1 MLCADRLK
9 LRATD
14 PEQAKLLASALGV
27 SPTLAHLLWQ
37 RGLDTPEGAR
47 AFLEE
52 GAETAL
58 DPFLM
63 GDMEVAVG
71 ILEEALANR
80 DPILIHGDYDVDGV
94 SATVLLVEALAD
106 LGGHVVWHVPD
117 RFTEGYGVSLGAVE
131 HAAADGVKLLLTADC
146 GSSARLAVERA
157 HELGMRVIVTDH
169 HHLAPDP
176 PRPEAFLNPQR
187 AECEYPNKSLCGT
200 GVAYKLACALYSR
213 RGLPWP
219 EQHLDLVALAT
230 IADVVALR
238 DENRAMVRTG
248 LERLARTERP
258 GIVALAQL
266 AGLAEGPWGSFAVG
280 FGLGPRINA
289 AGRLDTARRAVEL
302 LLCQDAEECRR
313 HAAGLETLNQ
323 QRRAIEKAMRTEVEE
338 RLEAN
343 PELLEAG
350 LVLEAGEEWHQG
362 VVGITASRIVDR
374 YGVPAFIMSSD
385 GQLARGSARSPEN
398 VDLHQAMGQCS
409 DLFVKW
415 GGHARA
421 AGFTV
426 EVEKLPELRERLS
439 QAVAAVRQGP
449 APVRADLVLPLH
461 QASLELARELQ
472 RLEPLGEGNR
482 KPLFLAERVR
492 LEQVKAIG
500 ADGDHLRLF
509 AVQGGSRR
517 KAVAFRQASDLESL
531 DPQRLYYDVLFQ
543 LEVETWEG
551 TTGVSLVV
559 EALLEPPPPLV
570 AWLRGSL
577 PGAGE
582 GPQFL
587 DLRPIIDRAGYL
599 GRLLQ
604 LQPET
609 VVVVGH
615 PKQVGPT
622 LERLGGT
629 ARVCAFGAIP
639 PGAADIV
646 VLSPPRDL
654 ESLRQPELWGAER
667 VHLLFGDR
675 ELEQEERRHRESLLD
690 RPRLETIWRTL
701 QRSARSGR
709 IHPRELP
716 RIEPN
721 QGLLQAA
728 LGVLE
733 ELGIATWEESDA
745 GRMLLLSRGAG
756 RRLEES
762 ERFAE
767 LRRRGQQ
774 FATVRRM
781 FRERELRL
789 AERLRGA

>member
-1 MLCADRLK
+1 MLCADRLR
-9 LRATD
+9 LRPTD
-14 PEQAKLLASALGV
+14 PEQARVLSQALGISATV
-27 SPTLAHLLWQ
+27 AQLLWQ
-37 RGLDTPEGAR
+37 RGLDTPDKAR

-63 GDMEVAVG
+63 KDMDRAVE
-71 ILEEALANR
+71 ILEETLAAR
-80 DPILIHGDYDVDGV
+80 EPILIHGDYDVDGV
-94 SATVLLVEALAD
+94 AATVLLVEALAD

-117 RFTEGYGVSLGAVE
+117 RFTEGYGVSVGAVE
-131 HAAADGVKLLLTADC
+131 QAAADGVRLLLTADC
-146 GSSARLAVERA
+146 GSSAHRAVERA

-169 HHLAPDP
+169 HQLPPDP

-187 AECEYPNKSLCGT
+187 SDCEYPNKSLCGT

-213 RGLPWP
+213 RSLPWP
-219 EQHLDLVALAT
+219 QQHLDLVALAT

-238 DENRAMVRTG
+238 DENRALVRTG
-248 LERLARTERP
+248 LESLAATRRP
-258 GIVALAQL
+258 GLLALAQL

-302 LLCQDAEECRR
+302 LLCADPEECRR
-313 HAAGLETLNQ
+313 LAAGLETLNQ
-323 QRRAIEKAMRTEVEE
+323 QRRAIEKAMRTEVEA
-338 RLEAN
+338 RLEAD
-343 PELLEAG
+343 PTLLEAG
-350 LVLEAGEEWHQG
+350 LVLEAGEQWHQG

-385 GQLARGSARSPEN
+385 GELARGSARSPEN
-398 VDLHQAMGQCS
+398 VDLHRAMSLCS
-409 DLFVKW
+409 ELFVKW

-426 EVEKLPELRERLS
+426 EVAKLPALRAQLA
-439 QAVAAVRQGP
+439 QAIAEVREGP

-461 QASLELARELQ
+461 EATLELARELR

-500 ADGDHLRLF
+500 ADADHLRLF

-517 KAVAFRQASDLESL
+517 KAVAFRQASDLAAL

-543 LEVETWEG
+543 LEQETWEG
-551 TTGVSLVV
+551 TTSVSLIV

-587 DLRPIIDRAGYL
+587 DLRPVIDRAGYL
-599 GRLLQ
+599 QRLLE
-604 LQPET
+604 LAPDAL
-609 VVVVGH
+609 VVVGH
-615 PKQVGPT
+615 PRQVEPT
-622 LERLGGT
+622 RERLGGSV
-629 ARVCAFGAIP
+629 RVCSFTDLPSGAT
-639 PGAADIV
+639 DVV
-646 VLSPPRDL
+646 VLSPPRNL
-654 ESLRQPELWGAER
+654 ESLRQPALWGAER

-675 ELEQEERRHRESLLD
+675 ELEQEEQRHRASQLD
-690 RPRLETIWRTL
+690 RSRLESIWRSL
-701 QRSARSGR
+701 QQSARKGR
-709 IHPRELP
+709 IPHRELP

-721 QGLLQAA
+721 LGLLKAA

-733 ELGIATWEESDA
+733 ELGVATWEESDS

-767 LRRRGQQ
+767 LGRKGQQ

>member
-1 MLCADRLK
+1 MLCADRLR

-14 PEQAKLLASALGV
+14 TEQAKILASALEV
-27 SPTLAHLLWQ
+27 SPTLAQLLWQ
-37 RGLDTPEGAR
+37 RGLDTPDRAR

-58 DPFLM
+58 DPFLLK
-63 GDMEVAVG
+63 DMDRAVEL
-71 ILEEALANR
+71 LEEALANR
-80 DPILIHGDYDVDGV
+80 DPILVHGDYDVDGV

-131 HAAADGVKLLLTADC
+131 HAAADGVRLLLTADC

-169 HHLAPDP
+169 HQLAPDP
-176 PRPEAFLNPQR
+176 PQPDAFLNPQR
-187 AECEYPNKSLCGT
+187 ADCEYPNKSLCGT

-213 RGLPWP
+213 RNLPWP
-219 EQHLDLVALAT
+219 QQHLDLVALAT
-230 IADVVALR
+230 IADVVTLR

-258 GIVALAQL
+258 GLVALAQL

-302 LLCQDAEECRR
+302 LLCQDPEECRR

-323 QRRAIEKAMRTEVEE
+323 QRRAIEKAMRTEVEA
-338 RLEAN
+338 RLEEN

-350 LVLEAGEEWHQG
+350 LVLEAGEDWHQG

-461 QASLELARELQ
+461 QATLQLARELS

-509 AVQGGSRR
+509 AVQGSSRR
-517 KAVAFRQASDLESL
+517 KAVAFRQASDLEAL

-543 LEVETWEG
+543 LDVETWEG

-599 GRLLQ
+599 QRLLQ
-604 LQPET
+604 LAPET

-615 PKQVGPT
+615 PRQIAPT

-629 ARVCAFGAIP
+629 ARVCAFGSIP
-639 PGAADIV
+639 AGAADIV

-675 ELEQEERRHRESLLD
+675 ELEQEERRHRESQLD

-733 ELGIATWEESDA
+733 ELGLATWEESDA